1 MFSCIFAWK
10 PPNDPENP
18 LKFVSVFIAFRGAIN
33 ESFAGCR
40 SFIGIDGTFLKGHYG
55 RMLFSAV
62 ALDGNDE
69 LFPFGW
75 VIDSGEDNET

>member
-1 MFSCIFAWK
+1 
-10 PPNDPENP
+10 
-18 LKFVSVFIAFRGAIN
+18 
-33 ESFAGCR
+33 
-40 SFIGIDGTFLKGHYG
+40 
-55 RMLFSAV
+55 MLFSAV